1 MVEIGKFSEL
11 EILREV
17 DFGFYLDGG
26 PLGEI
31 LLPNSSVH
39 GSRREGDLIRVFI
52 YLDSEDRIIA
62 TMEKPY
68 VEVGGFALLRVVA
81 VESMG
86 AFLDWGLVKDLLVP
100 FREQKQPLSAGRSY
114 VVRVYLDDKSDRIVA
129 STKLDRFLNKT
140 VPVYEMGE
148 EVDLLIAR
156 KTDLGYNAII
166 NGLHWGV
173 LYENQVFQ
181 RLDVGQRIKGYINKL
196 RGDEKIDL
204 LLEKPGYE
212 KVGGMAGEIFE
223 ILKENGGVLSVSS
236 KSSPEEIYDM
246 FGMSKK
252 NFKKALGALYRKRLV
267 SLDDDGIKQL

>member
-1 MVEIGKFSEL
+1 MVEIGKYSEL
-11 EILREV
+11 EVLREV

-31 LLPNSSVH
+31 LLPNNSVQ
-39 GSRREGDLIRVFI
+39 GSCRVGDLIRVFI
-52 YLDSEDRIIA
+52 YLDSEDRLIT

-68 VEVGGFALLRVVA
+68 VEVGDFALLRVAA
-81 VESMG
+81 VESVG
-86 AFLDWGLVKDLLVP
+86 AFMDWGLVKDLLVP
-100 FREQKQPLSAGRSY
+100 FSEQKQPLNVGRSY
-114 VVRVYLDDKSDRIVA
+114 IVYVYLDDKSERIVA

-140 VPVYEMGE
+140 PASYENGD

-156 KTDLGYNAII
+156 RTDLGYNAII
-166 NGLHWGV
+166 NGAHWGV

-181 RLDVGQRIKGYINKL
+181 RLDVGQKITGYINKM

-212 KVGGMAGEIFE
+212 KVDGMAGEIFDL
-223 ILKENGGVLSVSS
+223 LKENDGFLAVTS
-236 KSSPEEIYDM
+236 KSSPEEIHNL

-267 SLDDDGIKQL
+267 LLEDDGIRQV